1 MTAAKAL
8 RIVGSIPGD
17 QTDGVPRN
25 TGIEVTFD
33 QAGVTA
39 AAMQDH
45 FSISPKAS
53 GRFEVHGRTV
63 AFVPA
68 KPLKAR
74 TVYTVTVTKGV
85 PLSGT
90 GQSLGADYR
99 FQFETKGTG
108 PEVGLRPFDLL
119 TDTAVR
125 DAPVVLAYFWDDKD
139 DGKTAIPKTVPVTV
153 HRLDGLTAATA
164 AYTKLANAPDW
175 TRSAGAPIATSQLT
189 RVLKADLRTHRIVDE
204 EGGVREA
211 WLRLPDPLAR
221 GWYVL
226 TLTYG
231 GAKSQVLLQV
241 TDLAAYAMVT
251 TSKTVVWVNSV
262 RSGRPVA
269 GATVSLSGTSLGRT
283 DEDGLRVAVTPASFA
298 DSRHVTTPFVTV
310 RDADGREVF
319 LPIGGGGLCGKCDTG
334 MISDG
339 GSAAADA
346 WWSVLMLDRQT
357 LRSTDRANVWGIVR
371 ARDGGALPASVEIR
385 LIASESWEPAGATPV
400 VVERPRLAPTGMFT
414 ADIEFAD
421 VPVGYY
427 QLELRAN
434 GETIENTWVQVG
446 PIVKPAYTLEVT
458 VRDRAVL
465 SGSSVTADVTARFFE
480 GTPVAGVDLRFV
492 ESEYEDED
500 AGVEGADVRTS
511 ADGTATGNA
520 RVSAG
525 DDDYGQ
531 WSWQYVGLRP
541 TLPEEAEIGGGTHVS
556 VFRSTALLD
565 ADATIDGKR
574 LAVRGALH
582 DVDFERMA
590 AAVPNDWEVDPRGA
604 PRAGG
609 KVRITVDEKISVRK
623 QIGTGYDSITKT
635 TSPVYEYS
643 TKDGQHWSRT
653 VTTGSDGT
661 FRLALDVPGGS
672 HGYEVTARYV
682 DEGGRAIRTEA
693 WAAGA
698 WEATNDEWV
707 HLENARTVKDDTGY
721 AIGDTIKLEVQG
733 GTPKPTVDRYLF
745 TVSSRGFRL
754 ARIQSGPTLTI
765 DYRAAWIPSAAIRG
779 VRFNGSAYDVV
790 NDPYLVRLALDDRS
804 LGVTLQTDATRYEP
818 GDKVSVAV
826 RTTGPDGGPVSATVV
841 VRAIDEKLYAIGAAV
856 EADLREALYES
867 VGDGVMG

>member
-1 MTAAKAL
+1 MDTGGTPPTNTPSPGSTSGTNPDEGAWAGLELPPLPAVADLEATKGNGAVVAADTAFRLTSRDGTPVAELAKRLEVQPALGLRAEAPSGDSVTLRPKDRLRAGQPYRFTLRRSDGSIARAWTVTAAKAL

-17 QTDGVPRN
+17 QTDGVPRT

-39 AAMQDH
+39 AAMKDH

-458 VRDRAVL
+458 V
-465 SGSSVTADVTARFFE
+465 
-480 GTPVAGVDLRFV
+480 
-492 ESEYEDED
+492 
-500 AGVEGADVRTS
+500 
-511 ADGTATGNA
+511 
-520 RVSAG
+520 
-525 DDDYGQ
+525 
-531 WSWQYVGLRP
+531 
-541 TLPEEAEIGGGTHVS
+541 
-556 VFRSTALLD
+556 
-565 ADATIDGKR
+565 
-574 LAVRGALH
+574 
-582 DVDFERMA
+582 
-590 AAVPNDWEVDPRGA
+590 
-604 PRAGG
+604 
-609 KVRITVDEKISVRK
+609 
-623 QIGTGYDSITKT
+623 
-635 TSPVYEYS
+635 
-643 TKDGQHWSRT
+643 
-653 VTTGSDGT
+653 
-661 FRLALDVPGGS
+661 
-672 HGYEVTARYV
+672 
-682 DEGGRAIRTEA
+682 
-693 WAAGA
+693 
-698 WEATNDEWV
+698 
-707 HLENARTVKDDTGY
+707 
-721 AIGDTIKLEVQG
+721 
-733 GTPKPTVDRYLF
+733 
-745 TVSSRGFRL
+745 
-754 ARIQSGPTLTI
+754 
-765 DYRAAWIPSAAIRG
+765 
-779 VRFNGSAYDVV
+779 
-790 NDPYLVRLALDDRS
+790 
-804 LGVTLQTDATRYEP
+804 
-818 GDKVSVAV
+818 
-826 RTTGPDGGPVSATVV
+826 
-841 VRAIDEKLYAIGAAV
+841 
-856 EADLREALYES
+856 
-867 VGDGVMG
+867 